1 MAAFKKRVNLLE
13 NTAERTNAA
22 DCEHDG
28 INLLCLGG
36 KDYGKWALKAARAL
50 FTEEELRTHVVLPTE
65 KTKRFSLMEKDD
77 ASREKVKLLERAL
90 YIKWKID
97 LSKQNKCWEHC
108 VSKINS
114 YGRYQKNRLQIK
126 QSCCKY

>member
-1 MAAFKKRVNLLE
+1 MFPTDALELLGMAAFKKRVNLLE
-13 NTAERTNAA
+13 NTAERANAV

-28 INLLCLGG
+28 INLLCLRG
-36 KDYGKWALKAARAL
+36 KDYGKWALNAARAL
-50 FTEEELRTHVVLPTE
+50 FTEEELRTHFVLPTE

-97 LSKQNKCWEHC
+97 LSKQNKCWEH
-108 VSKINS
+108 
-114 YGRYQKNRLQIK
+114 
-126 QSCCKY
+126 